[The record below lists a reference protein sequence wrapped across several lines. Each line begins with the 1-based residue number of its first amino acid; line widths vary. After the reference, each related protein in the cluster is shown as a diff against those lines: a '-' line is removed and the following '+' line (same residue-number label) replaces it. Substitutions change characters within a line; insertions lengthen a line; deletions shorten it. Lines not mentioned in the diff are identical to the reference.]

1 MASGVSPDST
11 EDPPGQGAPEIPPP
25 PPPLLLDVDFGFVS
39 ERYLFFTQRPLLRW
53 DTYRNPLRMV
63 LVTASLLPFLTT
75 ATTDAPVL
83 GSVRTFRSVVAYFLP
98 VILSF
103 RIGAIVSEAELLG
116 LGIAARLTGGRA
128 LRRLSSCSR
137 ALVSLGDEST
147 DAVEAGAGYAT
158 WASSPGITA
167 PATPTPN
174 AVMTI
179 AGTAILTARAASGG
193 RIALRGRG
201 LDTCSHSP
209 EQNET
214 KALSPAGV

>member
-1 MASGVSPDST
+1 
-11 EDPPGQGAPEIPPP
+11 
-25 PPPLLLDVDFGFVS
+25 
-39 ERYLFFTQRPLLRW
+39 
-53 DTYRNPLRMV
+53 MV
-63 LVTASLLPFLTT
+63 LVTASLVPLSTT
-75 ATTDAPVL
+75 ATTDAPFL
-83 GSVRTFRSVVAYFLP
+83 GSVRTFRSVVAYLRS

-103 RIGAIVSEAELLG
+103 RIGAIVSEAELVG
-116 LGIAARLTGGRA
+116 LGIAARLAGR
-128 LRRLSSCSR
+128 RVVPRLSSWLR
-137 ALVSLGDEST
+137 VILSLGDESS

-158 WASSPGITA
+158 WAPSPGITA

-174 AVMTI
+174 AVMTT

-201 LDTCSHSP
+201 LGTCSHSP